1 MKPSPSSLPA
11 RRMAN
16 QRLTG
21 SPAADPAEVVR
32 WMGALQS
39 QDYLASLWA
48 VGARLAGATETD
60 VERAIAE
67 ATIVR
72 TWPMRRT
79 LHLVP
84 AEDAHWMVELLTP
97 RILKRAESWHGKYGL
112 DAAEFR
118 RSRKV
123 LTTALK
129 DGSPVERSA
138 VMARLE
144 RAGIATA
151 HQRGMH
157 IVVHHAHEG
166 VICLGPRHGKQQT
179 LVLLDAWVPRPRR
192 PSREEALALLAR
204 RYLQSH
210 GPATAHDF
218 AWWTGLTVVDARNA
232 IASLGSEPAREAL
245 DGATYYSTGAAEP
258 PGDLGVHL
266 LPGFDEYTV
275 GYRDRQAVLDPAHAK
290 RVWGNNGIIYPII
303 VADGRVVGTWRRT
316 LRTRRVEVAPEPFR
330 PFPARQR
337 GALTRAVERYAAFL
351 GLNPAAD

>member
-1 MKPSPSSLPA
+1 MAPSTSSLVA
-11 RRMAN
+11 RRMTN

-21 SPAADPAEVVR
+21 PAAADPAEVVR

-48 VGARLAGATETD
+48 VGVRLPGATETD
-60 VERAIAE
+60 VEAAIAE
-67 ATIVR
+67 AAIVR
-72 TWPMRRT
+72 TWTMRRT

-84 AEDAHWMVELLTP
+84 AEDASWMIELLTP

-123 LTTALK
+123 ITAALE
-129 DGSPVERSA
+129 DGHPVERSV
-138 VMARLE
+138 VMAQLE
-144 RAGIATA
+144 QSGIPTA
-151 HQRGMH
+151 DQRGMH

-210 GPATAHDF
+210 GPATVHDF
-218 AWWTGLTVVDARNA
+218 AWWTGLTVADARNA

-258 PGDLGVHL
+258 PGHLGVHL

-275 GYRDRQAVLDPAHAK
+275 GYRDRDAVLDPAYAK
-290 RVWGNNGIIYPII
+290 RIWGNNGIIYPII

-316 LRTRRVEVAPEPFR
+316 LRSRHVEVAAEPFDR
-330 PFPARQR
+330 FPARGR
-337 GALTRAVERYAAFL
+337 GALTRATQRYAAFL
-351 GLNPAAD
+351 GLNPAGG